1 MASHRFASRPHLL
14 ECHDCGLMQQLP
26 EMAPGSRAS
35 CPVCDAHLR
44 HVRADPFTAPLALNF
59 AALLMFGVGAFWT
72 LLSVSTAG
80 QFREVRLLSGPEQ
93 LNGFGL
99 WELAAVV
106 LFTTVVAPL
115 GRILCMIAVLVGIRL
130 QVRPPG
136 IRVIFA
142 WVEHLRPWA
151 MVEVF
156 MLGIFVAY
164 VRLGHIAHIDVGAAV
179 VALGTLTV
187 TMLLSDL
194 LLDHQAVWDA
204 LDARAPPD
212 HRRPSASR
220 LGARLHRIGCATCQL
235 VSRGRDGAL
244 CPRCGFALHRRKPNS
259 IIRAWALVIAA
270 LILYIPANVYPV
282 LTVIQFGAGQPST
295 ILEGVQE
302 LMDVG
307 QWPLALL
314 VFLASIAVP
323 VLKLISLIL
332 LLTTTMARLRTRR
345 RDRAVLYRIIDAV
358 GRWSMIDIFMESILV
373 ALVQFGAVVSVSPG
387 VGAIA
392 FAAVVILTMFAS
404 HSFDPRL
411 IWDRAGPLPVPMPE
425 PPHIASPV
433 TA

>member
-1 MASHRFASRPHLL
+1 MAS
-14 ECHDCGLMQQLP
+14 
-26 EMAPGSRAS
+26 
-35 CPVCDAHLR
+35 
-44 HVRADPFTAPLALNF
+44 
-59 AALLMFGVGAFWT
+59 
-72 LLSVSTAG
+72 
-80 QFREVRLLSGPEQ
+80 
-93 LNGFGL
+93 GFGNSPL
-99 WELAAVV
+99 VV

-164 VRLGHIAHIDVGAAV
+164 VRLGHIAHIDMGAAL
-179 VALGTLTV
+179 VALGTLTL
-187 TMLLSDL
+187 TMLVSDL

-204 LDARAPPD
+204 LDARAPPGQPRPPR
-212 HRRPSASR
+212 HRV
-220 LGARLHRIGCATCQL
+220 LGARLHRIGCATCRL

-323 VLKLISLIL
+323 
-332 LLTTTMARLRTRR
+332 
-345 RDRAVLYRIIDAV
+345 
-358 GRWSMIDIFMESILV
+358 
-373 ALVQFGAVVSVSPG
+373 GAG
-387 VGAIA
+387 
-392 FAAVVILTMFAS
+392 
-404 HSFDPRL
+404 
-411 IWDRAGPLPVPMPE
+411 E
-425 PPHIASPV
+425 
-433 TA
+433 